1 MTDSPAPTP
10 TFSAIVLGGDRSP
23 DDPLVRA
30 AGVCC
35 KALVP
40 VAGTPMVLRVLDA
53 LGRSP
58 WVRERLLCG
67 PPREAW
73 QDHPVM
79 QGAIAISGARSST
92 PSDDTPR
99 WLDNAA
105 TPSLSAVRAMAR
117 IPPERPVLLTTA
129 DHALLNRS
137 IVDYFCSRALATG
150 LEDRYDVLVTLARH
164 GDVTA
169 AYPGVRRTA
178 LRFCDEAYSGCN
190 LFAFLTP
197 AGRRIADFWT
207 RVESQRKNPFRVV
220 GAAGWIAVL
229 RYLLGRLT
237 LAEGLRR
244 ISRRLDLR
252 IGAVI
257 LPFPEAAVDVDTI
270 QDWRLVE
277 RIVAG
282 RNTPLEASPG

>member
-1 MTDSPAPTP
+1 MTDAPAPAP
-10 TFSAIVLGGDRSP
+10 TFSAIVLGGDRRP

-73 QDHPVM
+73 QDHPAM
-79 QGAIAISGARSST
+79 QGAIAISGT
-92 PSDDTPR
+92 ISDESPQ
-99 WLDNAA
+99 WLDSAA

-129 DHALLNRS
+129 DHALLNRA
-137 IVDYFCSRALATG
+137 IVDYFCSRALANG
-150 LEDRYDVLVTLARH
+150 VAGNYDVLVTLARH
-164 GDVTA
+164 REVTA

-282 RNTPLEASPG
+282 RPPLEASSG